1 MNINFNEMP
10 SGYALCIIN
19 SCPMS
24 AHCLRQL
31 AMQSKVKKDKIITIV
46 NPHLTKPSESC
57 EFYRSDQIA
66 TFAKGFSKMKEQML
80 PGQYNSFMS
89 QLKDRFGRTGYF
101 EHRRGERL
109 CTPDDIAFIQE
120 VLDHL
125 GLPHLP
131 FDDYVEQIN
140 WQY

>member
-19 SCPMS
+19 SCPMA

-46 NPHLTKPSESC
+46 NPHLTKASEDC

-66 TFAKGFSKMKEQML
+66 TFAKGFSQMKKQML
-80 PGQYNSFMS
+80 PGQYDSFMN
-89 QLKDRFGRTGYF
+89 QLKSRFGRTGYF
-101 EHRRGERL
+101 ERRRGERP
-109 CTPDDIAFIQE
+109 CPPEETAFIQE
-120 VLDHL
+120 VLANL
-125 GLPHLP
+125 GLSHLT
-131 FDDYVEQIN
+131 FDEYIKQLN
-140 WQY
+140 W